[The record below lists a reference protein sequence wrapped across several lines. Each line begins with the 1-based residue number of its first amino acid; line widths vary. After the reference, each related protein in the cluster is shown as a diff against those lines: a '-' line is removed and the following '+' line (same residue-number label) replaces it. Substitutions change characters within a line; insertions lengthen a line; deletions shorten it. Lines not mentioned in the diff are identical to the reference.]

1 MPRTALRK
9 GSKMDNVDCAFSAFP
24 LTPTNVPLLVYN
36 FWEADRE
43 TDKREYGAPRTSNRA
58 SAGSVDA
65 SIEFPRTSPVSIGDS
80 IVGVALIW
88 IALRA

>member
-1 MPRTALRK
+1 MWIVPGVQSAIDSNCIKVRIIKLT
-9 GSKMDNVDCAFSAFP
+9 FSAFP

-58 SAGSVDA
+58 SRKHHINQHIS
-65 SIEFPRTSPVSIGDS
+65 
-80 IVGVALIW
+80 
-88 IALRA
+88 